1 MSFDFYA
8 DLKDKLSSNFEKL
21 KETKLALNKAKNKIE
36 GISNSIVK
44 EKDSAH
50 LARLYLKAT
59 DKETDIDIQKA
70 WQKSLLDNSNS
81 LNLKLI
87 TDLELCA
94 PPFLENLLPLSF
106 LLTLNF
112 KLATPYISK
121 DDTNFYIIEN
131 PVRKDWVFKVPYVA
145 PSSWKGALRYAL
157 YQHLGKEIFQ
167 KDVRIARLFG
177 KEPTADNHD
186 EGQAGSLYFY
196 PTFFDKLGLEII
208 NPHDRETGVGKN
220 PILIECV
227 PKDTTGQFMV
237 LYVPMFATK
246 ESEIV
251 EDLKLCLN
259 GIHDMFVYYGFGA
272 KTSSGYGK
280 IKETL
285 SIEKKS
291 TLSIH
296 GIFNPIINFS
306 ELLSEPKV
314 DKPPLAGYLASETT
328 LKEGF
333 CNSDGSLISKED
345 YDAHLKKSN
354 RTGKKYSQDYEKAK
368 KWWEREGKKY
378 WENKQYEPNQTVV
391 AEIPDLPITTS
402 YKISKIVD
410 LPSLSEKLY
419 ITVPSG
425 K

>member
-8 DLKDKLSSNFEKL
+8 DLKDKLLSNFEKL
-21 KETKLALNKAKNKIE
+21 KEAKLALNKAKNKIE

-87 TDLELCA
+87 TEKLITENLKLITDLELCA
-94 PPFLENLLPLSF
+94 PPLLENLPPLSF

-157 YQHLGKEIFQ
+157 YQYLGKTPDEFK
-167 KDVRIARLFG
+167 KDVHIVRLFG
-177 KEPTADNHD
+177 KKPTADND
-186 EGQAGSLYFY
+186 NKGQVGKKPTTDDDNKGQAGSLYFY
-196 PTFFDKLGLEII
+196 PTFFDKLGLEVI
-208 NPHDRETGVGKN
+208 NPHDRKTGVGKN

-237 LYVPMFATK
+237 LYVPMFTAK
-246 ESEIV
+246 ESDII

-259 GIHDMFVYYGFGA
+259 GIHDMFVHYGFGA
-272 KTSSGYGK
+272 KTSNGYGRALNE
-280 IKETL
+280 INGVLTTHQNRNEP
-285 SIEKKS
+285 
-291 TLSIH
+291 
-296 GIFNPIINFS
+296 FNSFKDLQS
-306 ELLSEPKV
+306 L
-314 DKPPLAGYLASETT
+314 T
-328 LKEGF
+328 LK
-333 CNSDGSLISKED
+333 
-345 YDAHLKKSN
+345 
-354 RTGKKYSQDYEKAK
+354 
-368 KWWEREGKKY
+368 
-378 WENKQYEPNQTVV
+378 
-391 AEIPDLPITTS
+391 
-402 YKISKIVD
+402 
-410 LPSLSEKLY
+410 
-419 ITVPSG
+419 
-425 K
+425 